1 MMFPYVIVGPVV
13 IVAVIVILWK
23 EVGVSTL
30 AGIAV
35 VAFFIIMQAMMARLF
50 SKFRYK
56 TDRKVINKANKKYQL
71 ICY

>member
-35 VAFFIIMQAMMARLF
+35 VASFIIMQAMMASLF

-56 TDRKVINKANKKYQL
+56 KKL
-71 ICY
+71 IER

>member
-1 MMFPYVIVGPVV
+1 MLFPYVIVGPVF

-35 VAFFIIMQAMMARLF
+35 VALFVSMQASMSRLF
-50 SKFRYK
+50 SKFR
-56 TDRKVINKANKKYQL
+56 
-71 ICY
+71 